1 MLCKIKVDKYKPI
14 LEDMQLTPVLS
25 KIIDKYFIPDSIY
38 FNSGSIVINNKSD
51 VSYIVKKDKIFKINK
66 QERLK
71 FKIGE
76 LYIWKSIDSFNQ
88 NNIYIADSIYKYI
101 NYILKLDDS
110 YQWFGIGG
118 EFMLYFLNHKISE
131 TVINKKRNYI
141 GITNSSSIYDDAVF
155 NANLHSFDIN
165 INLIDYNN
173 ISQYPILSESD
184 TCIIMQVSKITNI
197 MIEYILANSGVVKKI
212 IIINCHQKD
221 YETKTMKLKDKYKQK
236 TSKYWMNGRTPIGV
250 YCWFNN

>member
-14 LEDMQLTPVLS
+14 LEDMQLTLEITRV
-25 KIIDKYFIPDSIY
+25 IDKYFIPDSVY
-38 FNSGSIVINNKSD
+38 FSSGSVVINSKSD
-51 VSYIVKKDKIFKINK
+51 VSYVVHRDKITRIPK
-66 QERLK
+66 QERLT
-71 FKIGE
+71 FKIGN

-155 NANLHSFDIN
+155 NAKLHNFDIN

-173 ISQYPILSESD
+173 ISQYPKLLETN
-184 TCIIMQVSKITNI
+184 TCIVMQVSKITNI
-197 MIEYILANSGVVKKI
+197 MIDYILANSSVIKKI
-212 IIINCHQKD
+212 IIINCHKKD
-221 YETKTMKLKDKYKQK
+221 YELKTVKLKTKYKQK
-236 TSKYWMNGRTPIGV
+236 SSAYWLNGKTPIGI
-250 YCWFNN
+250 YCWTNI